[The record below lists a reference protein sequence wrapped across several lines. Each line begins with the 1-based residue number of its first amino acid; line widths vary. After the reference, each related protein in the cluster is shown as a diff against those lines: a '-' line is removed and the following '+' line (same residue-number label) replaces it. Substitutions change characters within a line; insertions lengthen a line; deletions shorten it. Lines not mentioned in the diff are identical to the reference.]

1 MLKALIVRDIV
12 RKQKIRNVQLLDKLI
27 DYLMDNVGSITSVR
41 SITDTLESNRTKA
54 DHKTIGKYIDYL
66 CNSFAFYKIR
76 RYDIR
81 GKKYLRSDDK
91 YYLSDQ
97 SFRYARLGIK
107 NMDYGHILEN
117 IVAIELLRRGFET
130 YVGVLYK
137 KEVDFVTIRNGKT
150 NYIQVAYDISEP
162 STLERELSPLRQIR
176 DNYPKILLARTYQPE
191 YEIDGV
197 RVIDVAD
204 WLLGK

>member
-1 MLKALIVRDIV
+1 M
-12 RKQKIRNVQLLDKLI
+12 
-27 DYLMDNVGSITSVR
+27 
-41 SITDTLESNRTKA
+41 TKT

-137 KEVDFVTIRNGKT
+137 REVD
-150 NYIQVAYDISEP
+150 
-162 STLERELSPLRQIR
+162 L
-176 DNYPKILLARTYQPE
+176 
-191 YEIDGV
+191 
-197 RVIDVAD
+197 
-204 WLLGK
+204 